1 MSSETI
7 IKAILDEEHREKQLK
22 KKRKGQVE
30 GTRKN
35 EKKGKTLEEME
46 KEEGGPVQESL
57 VPMAQTQRA
66 AKRKGAKDA
75 DTSILEVS
83 ELQRAEEELEAQ
95 EDDGVKLE
103 AFNLKEERARG
114 HFDEAG
120 NYVQDAKG
128 SDEEEEED
136 AWLKSEEAT
145 VVSEEV
151 RRRLKQQ
158 EADDAAAAMAAAQPL
173 TAAQVARL
181 QHEAAA
187 LLEPGESVA
196 AGLRRLGVGLGRRP
210 GKQAAKAAQ
219 TAGAGA
225 VPDPD
230 SAAKFERLTALGV
243 SLMEAGE
250 TDVYTQSKEYF
261 ARAAA
266 VYIDAD
272 EGPSSLFGGS
282 APATTAYDD
291 ADEDMFGGGSDTEG
305 AGGRGDAQREG
316 ARKGGGQAGEAAGEP
331 NRADHPSSRSKPAAE
346 ASAAA
351 HYAAWPIK
359 ELRRFLTERGQDPRG
374 IVEKDELVAR
384 VAAAA
389 AEMAAAVPTPPQGY
403 VYDPASKFW
412 YSAASGMHWDAK
424 SGGFYSGESGKWYVW
439 DASSQQFV
447 EWTK

>member
-1 MSSETI
+1 MSSDTI

-128 SDEEEEED
+128 SDEEEEEED

-196 AGLRRLGVGLGRRP
+196 AGLRRLGAGLGRRP

-219 TAGAGA
+219 AAGAGA

-291 ADEDMFGGGSDTEG
+291 ADEDMFGGGS
-305 AGGRGDAQREG
+305 
-316 ARKGGGQAGEAAGEP
+316 
-331 NRADHPSSRSKPAAE
+331 E

-351 HYAAWPIK
+351 HYAAWPVK